1 MTRIYPPSSF
11 CFIRAN
17 GQCLYFLIFAKVKME
32 FVVSVN
38 RQPFFCFYI
47 RDFFL
52 FHFALFSLVDSLKFN
67 AFRRV
72 AGNLFLPFS
81 TFLID
86 ELAWRTFVLVVLL
99 HV

>member
-1 MTRIYPPSSF
+1 
-11 CFIRAN
+11 
-17 GQCLYFLIFAKVKME
+17 ME
-32 FVVSVN
+32 FIVSIN
-38 RQPFFCFYI
+38 RQPYFCFYI

-72 AGNLFLPFS
+72 AVNLLIPFS
-81 TFLID
+81 TSLID
-86 ELAWRTFVLVVLL
+86 ELGWRIFVLVVLL

>member
-1 MTRIYPPSSF
+1 
-11 CFIRAN
+11 
-17 GQCLYFLIFAKVKME
+17 ME
-32 FVVSVN
+32 FVVLVN
-38 RQPFFCFYI
+38 RQPFCFYI

-72 AGNLFLPFS
+72 VDDLFFPFS
-81 TFLID
+81 TSLID
-86 ELAWRTFVLVVLL
+86 ELGWRTFVLVVLL